1 VKNNFGIGIESVKI
15 YYGTSEFTLTNSQG
29 NWVIANLS
37 GQRSI
42 SSYTVDYTFYSYT
55 IPINSYTEN
64 ILFEGT
70 IVLSEK

>member
-42 SSYTVDYTFYSYT
+42 SSYTVDYTFYS
-55 IPINSYTEN
+55 
-64 ILFEGT
+64 
-70 IVLSEK
+70 